1 MTCYARNKW
10 YAQKG
15 YAKKSTAEATR
26 AAVWDRWDEG
36 SYIAEIAGTLNMR
49 HEGVN
54 AIIAACGGIRPAQRC
69 RSPRVLSTAE
79 REEIS
84 RGLEAGCSMREIAR
98 HLRRAPSSIVR
109 EVRRHGGV
117 GFYRAFNADERAWR
131 RARRPKRCVLARD
144 ERLRQLV
151 THKLLIDWSPEQI
164 SAWLKKA
171 YPTDKTM
178 RVSHETIYRSLFVQA
193 RGVLKQELTAHLRRR
208 QTVRRN
214 RKALSRPS
222 TRGHIVDAVCI
233 RERPAQVE
241 DRAVPGHWEGDLLCG
256 DPHSQIATLVERK
269 SRFVML
275 VKVPSKSTEVVV
287 AALSKHVRKLPSELR
302 RSLTWDRG
310 LELSGHKRFTLATK
324 MQVYFCDPRSPWQ
337 RGSNENTNG
346 LLRQY
351 FPKGQDVSGY
361 SQRQLDEVAMRLN
374 QRPRKT
380 LEFYTPAQAFA
391 QSVAT
396 TD

>member
-1 MTCYARNKW
+1 MKKW
-10 YAQKG
+10 YAHKG
-15 YAKKSTAEATR
+15 VPKRSAAEVTR
-26 AAVWDRWDEG
+26 GLVWDLWEEG
-36 SYIAEIAGTLNMR
+36 LPMMEIASQLKVREN
-49 HEGVN
+49 GVR
-54 AIIAACGGIRPAQRC
+54 AIIGACGGIRPAQRC
-69 RSPRVLSTAE
+69 RSQRVLSAAE

-84 RGLEAGCSMREIAR
+84 RGLKAGCSMREIAR
-98 HLRRAPSSIVR
+98 HLRRAPSSISR
-109 EVRRHGGV
+109 EVRRHGGM

-131 RARRPKRCVLARD
+131 RARRPKRCLLARD

-151 THKLLIDWSPEQI
+151 TQKLLIDWSPEQI
-164 SAWLKKA
+164 SWWLKKA
-171 YPTDKTM
+171 YPADETM

-208 QTVRRN
+208 QRMRRN
-214 RKALSRPS
+214 RNAINRAAG
-222 TRGHIVDAVCI
+222 RGHILDAVCI

-256 DPHSQIATLVERK
+256 DSHSQIATLVERQ

-275 VKVPSKSTEVVV
+275 VRVPSKSTEVVV
-287 AALSKHVRKLPSELR
+287 AALSKHVRKLPSQLR

-310 LELSGHKRFTLATK
+310 FELSAHKRFTLATQ

-351 FPKGQDVSGY
+351 FPKGEDISGY

-374 QRPRKT
+374 QRPRKR
-380 LEFYTPAQAFA
+380 LDFSTPAQRLA

-396 TD
+396 TG